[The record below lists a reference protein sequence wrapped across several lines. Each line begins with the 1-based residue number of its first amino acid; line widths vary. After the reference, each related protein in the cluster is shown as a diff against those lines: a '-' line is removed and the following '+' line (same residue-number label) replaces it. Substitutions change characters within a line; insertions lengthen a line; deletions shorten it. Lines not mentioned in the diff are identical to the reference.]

1 MCRKT
6 PRRLLCCPTPV
17 CPLPRCTLL
26 GTWTR
31 ISCHYLDSVGYQELP
46 AFWTPENYL
55 KNAEMQLEDDY
66 GMIDGI
72 INNGPKEQPR
82 MQEAERGTDD
92 LQKRPSVL
100 ARLRAPQPC
109 QEKNVRKHAER
120 DLE

>member
-1 MCRKT
+1 MR
-6 PRRLLCCPTPV
+6 V
-17 CPLPRCTLL
+17 E
-26 GTWTR
+26 TR
-31 ISCHYLDSVGYQELP
+31 VRQRAYQALP

-72 INNGPKEQPR
+72 INNGPKEQAKT
-82 MQEAERGTDD
+82 QEPERGTDD